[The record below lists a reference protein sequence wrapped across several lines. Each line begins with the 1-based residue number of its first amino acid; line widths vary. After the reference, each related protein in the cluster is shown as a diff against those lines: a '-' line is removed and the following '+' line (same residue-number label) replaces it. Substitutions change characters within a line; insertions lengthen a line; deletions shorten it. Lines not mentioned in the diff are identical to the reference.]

1 MARLA
6 VLLVLVAAFAPAAV
20 VGALPLV
27 LMTMIT
33 VTAALAAV
41 VLALPQHDPVAVD
54 NEVEDPD

>member
-41 VLALPQHDPVAVD
+41 VLALPQHAPVAVD
-54 NEVEDPD
+54 SEVEDSD